1 MQYDFV
7 MKTEQTLPT
16 EKITANSE
24 QLAVLKNNFPQ
35 CFDKQGK
42 FLVSK
47 LQEILQAD
55 GVDVSRESYSLNWL
69 GKSYARVLANE
80 PIRTMLSEDIE
91 HNQQEQ
97 NKNSHNLLI
106 QGDNLEVLKHLKGA
120 YSEKIKM
127 IYIDPPYN
135 TGSDGFVY
143 QDDRSFTP
151 EQFAALAGVD
161 LEEAKRVLDFT
172 QSNANSHSAWLT
184 FIYPRLYIA
193 KQLLKDDGVIFIS
206 IDENEQSQLKFLCDE
221 IFGESNFIECIT
233 WNKRIP
239 KNDKGIGNIHEY
251 ILVYTKN
258 STEKKE
264 FIMPKHG
271 LDDIYEYIDKLKR
284 DNIDIKESEKQL
296 KKFYKK
302 QSYDRGIT
310 LYNNLDDNY
319 ELWGKINLS
328 WPNANTVGDK
338 YDVKHPLTGEN
349 VKVPERGWRWV
360 ERTFDKESGR
370 VNGEYTDVQVLHDGS
385 VRTKNIWFARDE
397 NTQPSSIKYLKDV
410 EYFLLRSI
418 ISLKSDGGQE
428 LERIFGK
435 KSVFPYPKPTSLI
448 KTLLFSLQVKN
459 DDIILDFFG
468 GSGTTGHA
476 VHDYNVENNTKV
488 SFILV
493 QLDEEIKT
501 VKENKESLNFCT
513 QNSLRPNV
521 FELTKYRLNSV
532 FHNSEELVGFKIFK
546 TCDNFLP
553 SSNYRE
559 LKQLTLS
566 QADTPPST
574 TGFDDAQLQDILT
587 TWKGADKILLSE
599 NLNTV
604 SLGDYLTYSFG
615 HVLYL
620 VNKGFNTDAL
630 KDLIQKLDDEHE
642 FQVSK
647 LVILGYHFDS
657 KSQREIDEAMKNY
670 NNKKSIPVDVV
681 VRY

>member
-1 MQYDFV
+1 MLRTLSFY
-7 MKTEQTLPT
+7 MKTEQTLPA

-47 LQEILQAD
+47 LQEILQAV

-120 YSEKIKM
+120 YSAKIKM

-151 EQFAALAGVD
+151 EQFAELAGVD
-161 LEEAKRVLDFT
+161 LEEAKRVLNFT

-206 IDENEQSQLKFLCDE
+206 IDDNEQAQLKILCDE
-221 IFGESNFIECIT
+221 VFGEQNFIGNIVWKNATDNNPTNIATEHEYLLAYAFDKSKLESVWKSPISATKSNLVELGKTILVNSTNLEEAKKIYTKWFREHKHELGTLDRYKYIDEDGIYTGSQSVHNPGKEGYRYDVIHPVTKKPCKEPLNGYRFPESTMDKLLASGKILFGQNEDKIIELKVYAEDYVDKLSSLIELDGRLGTYSITSLLGNGKIFTNAKPVELLSKLLSYIGSSEDYYLDFFSGSGSFAEAIMQLNYEDNKDRKFICVQIPELIEPSKEAHKAGYRTIFEITKDRIIKAGEKLTQDYPESNFEC
-233 WNKRIP
+233 
-239 KNDKGIGNIHEY
+239 
-251 ILVYTKN
+251 
-258 STEKKE
+258 
-264 FIMPKHG
+264 
-271 LDDIYEYIDKLKR
+271 
-284 DNIDIKESEKQL
+284 
-296 KKFYKK
+296 
-302 QSYDRGIT
+302 
-310 LYNNLDDNY
+310 
-319 ELWGKINLS
+319 
-328 WPNANTVGDK
+328 
-338 YDVKHPLTGEN
+338 
-349 VKVPERGWRWV
+349 
-360 ERTFDKESGR
+360 
-370 VNGEYTDVQVLHDGS
+370 
-385 VRTKNIWFARDE
+385 
-397 NTQPSSIKYLKDV
+397 
-410 EYFLLRSI
+410 
-418 ISLKSDGGQE
+418 
-428 LERIFGK
+428 
-435 KSVFPYPKPTSLI
+435 
-448 KTLLFSLQVKN
+448 
-459 DDIILDFFG
+459 
-468 GSGTTGHA
+468 
-476 VHDYNVENNTKV
+476 
-488 SFILV
+488 
-493 QLDEEIKT
+493 
-501 VKENKESLNFCT
+501 
-513 QNSLRPNV
+513 
-521 FELTKYRLNSV
+521 
-532 FHNSEELVGFKIFK
+532 GFKVFK

-553 SSNYRE
+553 E
-559 LKQLTLS
+559 FKIQHLTLNF
-566 QADTPPST
+566 DELTTPNSHQVDLNFT
-574 TGFDDAQLQDILT
+574 EKLVLNIFSESQLQDILT
-587 TWKGADKILLSE
+587 TWKGLDKILLSE
-599 NLNTV
+599 SLNAV
-604 SLGDYLTYSFG
+604 SLGDYLAYSFG

-620 VNKGFNTDAL
+620 VNNGFNTDAL

-647 LVILGYHFDS
+647 LVILGHHFDS